1 VVAIDV
7 DALSPEE
14 QLELFEQLWDALRA
28 RAETEPSA
36 LPLTPAQERE
46 LDRRLDDVHAGDI
59 DGEPAAD
66 VIARLRSK

>member
-7 DALSPEE
+7 NALSANE

-28 RAETEPSA
+28 RAEAAPSA

-46 LDRRLDDVHAGDI
+46 LDFRLDELDAGDI

-66 VIARLRSK
+66 VVARLRSK